1 MWNLHKNSYFG
12 QFLSYRQVMHQF
24 GKRWLQGSFEI
35 IGIKFLKPILHIYLD
50 APSDQFY
57 H

>member
-1 MWNLHKNSYFG
+1 
-12 QFLSYRQVMHQF
+12 MHQF